1 MSITAA
7 GNDNAM
13 VPGANSSAKPGW
25 WILLILGALMGLVG
39 TALLIGGSVLS
50 AASASQRD
58 NGFFTSPTE
67 TFSVGSY
74 AVTSPGLDL
83 AGDLRASTGAPF
95 NIATLRLQ
103 AASAEPGG
111 NVFIGI
117 GPTDAVNQY
126 LSSVHHSEVSDLSYS
141 PFRVHYRDVPGS
153 SVPTPPATETFWAE
167 SASGPGTQHIDWNP
181 RSGNWSVVVMNA
193 DASSGVTVNMA
204 AGVHSGLLGPLA
216 VGLLIGGIVL
226 FLVGAAMVVIG
237 AIGLGRRTSPP
248 TRSEEAPPAVASA
261 PVPAPPAELRR
272 SPVHLTGH
280 LDPTVSRGLWLV
292 KWLLAIPHYIVLL
305 FLWFAFFVVTVIA
318 GFAILFTGRY
328 PKSLFTF
335 NVGVLRWSWRVG
347 FYAYSALGTDR
358 YPPFTLDRTDYP
370 ADLDVDYPE
379 RLSHGLVLV
388 KWWLLAIPHLLI
400 LAVLTGAASSW
411 MSWGAWGSGSGQ
423 WWMNGSRGAG
433 FSLLGIL
440 VLIAAIILLFT
451 GRYQRPLFNL
461 IVGVNRWFYR
471 VIAYTAL
478 MRDDYPPFR
487 LDQGPNEPDMIAT
500 ESRPLSAD

>member
-1 MSITAA
+1 MSVTAA
-7 GNDNAM
+7 GNDNST
-13 VPGANSSAKPGW
+13 VPGGNSGAKPGA
-25 WILLILGALMGLVG
+25 WILLILGALIGLIG
-39 TALLIGGSVLS
+39 AGLLIGGSVLS
-50 AASASQRD
+50 VASASQHD
-58 NGFFTSPTE
+58 NGFFTTPTK

-74 AVTSPGLDL
+74 ALTAPKLKVG
-83 AGDLRASTGAPF
+83 GDLRASTGAPF
-95 NIATLRLQ
+95 EIATLRLQ
-103 AASAEPGG
+103 AASVEPGK
-111 NVFIGI
+111 NIFIGI
-117 GPTDAVNQY
+117 GPTDAVKRY

-141 PFRVHYRDVPGS
+141 PFSVHYRDVPGS
-153 SVPTPPATETFWAE
+153 SAPATPTTETFWTD
-167 SASGPGTQHIDWNP
+167 SASGPGAQHIDWNL

-216 VGLLIGGIVL
+216 VGLLVGGIVL
-226 FLVGAAMVVIG
+226 LLIGAAMVVIG

-248 TRSEEAPPAVASA
+248 TRDEAAPPTGWATPAATAMA
-261 PVPAPPAELRR
+261 PVPAPPTELQR

-280 LDPTVSRGLWLV
+280 LDHTVSRGLWLV

-305 FLWFAFFVVTVIA
+305 FLWFAFFVVTIIA

-440 VLIAAIILLFT
+440 VLVAAIILLFT

-461 IVGVNRWFYR
+461 IMGVNRWVYR

-487 LDQGPNEPDMIAT
+487 LDQGPI
-500 ESRPLSAD
+500 ESDADQH